1 MKDSRK
7 KTTGFTYVYSIDG
20 RRIEVEALNP
30 GEDLMPLNPLDVDVV
45 GKINSFVISNNL
57 AYLHDSIFPRTLFGI
72 ESNFVEKNPSL
83 VYEYKSDSSV
93 NFNKE
98 IKLFTNDKAG
108 KSGRACWFVTSKDNI
123 LSGKKYLDK
132 WKVVVSSANAGG
144 QKRNNQLTV
153 LDNHSV
159 FGRSRVA
166 LKIFDTEAEAR
177 NFYKYV
183 KSELIRFAFLMTD
196 ESLTSLA
203 KQVPDIQD
211 YSDTN
216 PYIDFTSDVSK
227 QLYKLFQIESD
238 TQKHIREI
246 LSKKAE

>member
-1 MKDSRK
+1 M
-7 KTTGFTYVYSIDG
+7 
-20 RRIEVEALNP
+20 
-30 GEDLMPLNPLDVDVV
+30 
-45 GKINSFVISNNL
+45 
-57 AYLHDSIFPRTLFGI
+57 
-72 ESNFVEKNPSL
+72 
-83 VYEYKSDSSV
+83 
-93 NFNKE
+93 
-98 IKLFTNDKAG
+98 
-108 KSGRACWFVTSKDNI
+108 
-123 LSGKKYLDK
+123 
-132 WKVVVSSANAGG
+132 VVSSANAGG

-153 LDNHSV
+153 LDNHSA